1 MTGWLPRSPRARR
14 RLTLLAVIAPIL
26 ALAAG
31 LTLWGLRGTISYF
44 YTPAQ
49 ADAAQ
54 PPAGR
59 SVQLGGLV
67 VDGSVLYHSDGR
79 VEFSIRDNL
88 AADRIHYR
96 GDLPDLFRE
105 GQGIVATGA
114 FRADGVFEARQV
126 LAKHDE
132 TYMPKQVADSLKA
145 QGEWRGE
152 GAPRTAP

>member
-1 MTGWLPRSPRARR
+1 MKGWLPRSPRARR
-14 RLTLLAVIAPIL
+14 RLTLVAGIAPIL

-31 LTLWGLRGTISYF
+31 LTLWGLGDSISYF
-44 YTPAQ
+44 YTPGQ
-49 ADAAQ
+49 ADAAK
-54 PPAGR
+54 PPPGR

-67 VDGSVLYHSDGR
+67 VDGSVLHHTDGR
-79 VEFSIRDNL
+79 VEFSVQDNV
-88 AADRIHYR
+88 AVDRIHYQ

-132 TYMPKQVADSLKA
+132 TYMPRQVADALKA
-145 QGEWRGE
+145 QGEWRGGE
-152 GAPRTAP
+152 EAMATP

>member
-1 MTGWLPRSPRARR
+1 MKGWLPRSPRARR
-14 RLTLLAVIAPIL
+14 RLTLIAGIAPIL

-31 LTLWGLRGTISYF
+31 LTLWGLGDSISYF
-44 YTPAQ
+44 YTPGQ
-49 ADAAQ
+49 ADAAK
-54 PPAGR
+54 PPPGR

-67 VDGSVLYHSDGR
+67 VDGSVLHHTDGR
-79 VEFSIRDNL
+79 VEFSVQDNV
-88 AADRIHYR
+88 AVDRIHYQ

-132 TYMPKQVADSLKA
+132 TYMPRQVADALKA
-145 QGEWRGE
+145 QGEWRGGE
-152 GAPRTAP
+152 EARATP